1 MRAATNEP
9 LGIEAVEQL
18 MVLPSP
24 QEVGGAVAPFR
35 KKKPT
40 NVSPVG
46 NVSVICTFAA
56 VSGPLFVYVIVYVR
70 SVSGAAVAGP
80 VLVTA
85 RSVRGLS
92 TVVLAAE
99 LSFELF
105 GSEVLDV
112 TDAVLLTTTPS
123 EMPESRWTTTRAA
136 TNDPL

>member
-24 QEVGGAVAPFR
+24 HELAGAVAPFR

-40 NVSPVG
+40 NVSPAG

-56 VSGPLFVYVIVYVR
+56 VSGPLFVYVIVYVM
-70 SVSGAAVAGP
+70 SVSGWTVAGP

-85 RSVRGLS
+85 RSVDGS
-92 TVVLAAE
+92 ITVVLA
-99 LSFELF
+99 SH
-105 GSEVLDV
+105 
-112 TDAVLLTTTPS
+112 
-123 EMPESRWTTTRAA
+123 
-136 TNDPL
+136 